1 MSAFKENDLKER
13 LSTAADAKRA
23 MLERFRAKPAADD
36 PAVIEREEARK
47 ALAAARETRVAERK
61 TAKEAEA
68 ARLAAEQAERE
79 AQAARQAADAA
90 VREVTLKAEQEERD
104 AALEAERKAAR
115 DARYAA
121 RKKRK

>member
-47 ALAAARETRVAERK
+47 ALAAARDARAAERK

-68 ARLAAEQAERE
+68 ARLAAEQTERE
-79 AQAARQAADAA
+79 AEAARQADDAA
-90 VREVTLKAEQEERD
+90 VREATLKAEHEERE

>member
-13 LSTAADAKRA
+13 LNTAAEAKRA

>member
-13 LSTAADAKRA
+13 LNTAAEAKRA

-79 AQAARQAADAA
+79 ADATRQAAEAA
-90 VREVTLKAEQEERD
+90 VREAALKAEEEERE
-104 AALEAERKAAR
+104 AALEIERKAAR

-121 RKKRK
+121 RKNRK

>member
-13 LSTAADAKRA
+13 LNTAAEAKRA

-47 ALAAARETRVAERK
+47 ALAAARELRAAERK
-61 TAKEAEA
+61 AAKEAETT
-68 ARLAAEQAERE
+68 RLAAEQAERE
-79 AQAARQAADAA
+79 AEAARQAAEAA
-90 VREVTLKAEQEERD
+90 VREAALKAEHEERE
-104 AALEAERKAAR
+104 AALEIERKAAR